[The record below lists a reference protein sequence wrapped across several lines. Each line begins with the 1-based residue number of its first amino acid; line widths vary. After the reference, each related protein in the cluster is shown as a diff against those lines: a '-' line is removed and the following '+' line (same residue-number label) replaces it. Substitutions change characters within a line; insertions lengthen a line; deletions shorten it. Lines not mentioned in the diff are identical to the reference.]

1 MQRVRFAMRAV
12 WLALARQRSTQ
23 SATLPRRRARL
34 QDVNGYK
41 ALQLAW
47 PAEKH
52 SKLADDGQL

>member
-1 MQRVRFAMRAV
+1 MRAV